1 MPRRPAERKRA
12 TLRELSE
19 ITGLSQAGVS
29 YALRGQRV
37 SAATEARVRAAADRI
52 GFRTDPIARALRG
65 GRTQLVGV
73 VGGSL
78 ADLWHQQFVAGLQD
92 ALRRHGLRMLLADAA
107 GEAGEE
113 VALARDLADRRV
125 DGLIILPIDPSA
137 PGWREVAAATPT
149 VSVNERLPAPAG
161 AIRFDSARGIAMAL
175 GHLEHLG
182 HRRITALGGAPHATP
197 RRPGL
202 RRVRCGY
209 SIEEARIA
217 ALRVL
222 AARDR
227 PTAIFALSDTV
238 ACGVYAACKERG
250 IRVPGD
256 LSVVGFDDIPV
267 APLLDPPLTAVGWDT
282 PRAAAAAVEMLTEA
296 IDGRPP
302 AETVLEPTLVERSST
317 AAPLPPPSPR
327 R

>member
-1 MPRRPAERKRA
+1 VPRRPVERKRA

-19 ITGLSQAGVS
+19 ITGLSPAGVS

-78 ADLWHQQFVAGLQD
+78 ADLWHQQFVAGMQQ
-92 ALRRHGLRMLLADAA
+92 ALRRHGLRMVLADAA

-113 VALARDLADRRV
+113 VALARDLADQRV

-137 PGWREVAAATPT
+137 PRWREVAGATPT

-161 AIRFDSARGIAMAL
+161 AVRFDSSRGIAMAL
-175 GHLEHLG
+175 THLEQLG

-197 RRPGL
+197 RRAGL

-209 SIEEARIA
+209 SIDEAHAAAQRI
-217 ALRVL
+217 LK
-222 AARDR
+222 ARDR

-238 ACGVYAACKERG
+238 ACGVYAACRDHGLQLPEQ
-250 IRVPGD
+250 

-267 APLLDPPLTAVGWDT
+267 APLLDPPLTVVGWDT
-282 PRAAAAAVEMLTEA
+282 PRAAEAAVEMLTEA
-296 IDGRPP
+296 IDGR
-302 AETVLEPTLVERSST
+302 AVSETVLDPELVVRGST
-317 AAPLPPPSPR
+317 APPLPAR
-327 R
+327 

>member
-78 ADLWHQQFVAGLQD
+78 ADLWHQQFVAGMQQ
-92 ALRRHGLRMLLADAA
+92 ALRRHGLRMVLADAA

-113 VALARDLADRRV
+113 VALARDLADQRV
-125 DGLIILPIDPSA
+125 DGLIILPIDPTA

-175 GHLEHLG
+175 EHLAELG
-182 HRRITALGGAPHATP
+182 HERITALGGAPHATP

-209 SIEEARIA
+209 SIDEAQTAAMRI
-217 ALRVL
+217 LD
-222 AARDR
+222 ARDR
-227 PTAIFALSDTV
+227 PTAVFALSDTV
-238 ACGVYAACKERG
+238 ACGVYAACRDRG
-250 IRVPGD
+250 IEVPAE

-267 APLLDPPLTAVGWDT
+267 APLLDPPLTVVGWDT
-282 PRAAAAAVEMLTEA
+282 PRAAEAAVELLTEA
-296 IDGRPP
+296 IDGRPA
-302 AETVLEPTLVERSST
+302 AETVLAPQLVTRRST
-317 AAPLPPPSPR
+317 APPR
-327 R
+327 

>member
-1 MPRRPAERKRA
+1 VPRRPAERKRA

-78 ADLWHQQFVAGLQD
+78 ADLWHQQFVAGMQQ
-92 ALRRHGLRMLLADAA
+92 ALRRHGLRMVLADAA

-113 VALARDLADRRV
+113 VALARDLADQRV
-125 DGLIILPIDPSA
+125 DGLIILPIDPTA

-161 AIRFDSARGIAMAL
+161 AIRFDSTRGIAMAL
-175 GHLEHLG
+175 EHLARLG
-182 HRRITALGGAPHATP
+182 HERITALGGAPHATP

-209 SIEEARIA
+209 SIDEAHTAAMRI
-217 ALRVL
+217 LG
-222 AARDR
+222 ARDR
-227 PTAIFALSDTV
+227 PTAVFALSDTV
-238 ACGVYAACKERG
+238 ACGVYAACRDRG
-250 IRVPGD
+250 IEVPAE

-267 APLLDPPLTAVGWDT
+267 APLLDPPLTVVGWDT
-282 PRAAAAAVEMLTEA
+282 PRAAEAAVELLTEA
-296 IDGRPP
+296 IEGRP
-302 AETVLEPTLVERSST
+302 ASETVLAPELVTRRST
-317 AAPLPPPSPR
+317 APSR
-327 R
+327 